1 MRVTFLSSMVP
12 RLRRARHRELLHLVG
27 FVLALALL
35 FGLWPTLD
43 LTVSGWFYAGEGH
56 FPAKQWAWVRA
67 IYDYPKVGQWIVV
80 AALLVFFLGRF
91 LPGRWRVTR
100 AWRRRCLALLLA
112 AALGVGWLVHDV
124 VKEITN
130 RPRPNQTQGFGGEYA
145 FVPMLA
151 HGAQCVDC
159 VSFVSGHAAGGFVYM
174 AWGMWGAPATRRR
187 WRGIAWLAGGVLGGA
202 RILQGGH
209 FLSDVLFSAVVIWLC
224 CWLMRELW
232 LRLACW
238 RRSRRAK
245 SEETSAVVL
254 PGVCNQA
261 HTPSLSRRL

>member
-1 MRVTFLSSMVP
+1 MRVTFLSAMFP
-12 RLRRARHRELLHLVG
+12 RLRRARNQELLHLVG
-27 FVLALALL
+27 FVLGVVLL

-43 LTVSGWFYAGEGH
+43 LTVSGWFYAGDGQ
-56 FPAKQWAWVRA
+56 FPAKQWAWVRT

-80 AALLVFFLGRF
+80 AALLALLLGRF

-100 AWRRRCLALLLA
+100 SWRRRCLALLLA

-124 VKEITN
+124 VKEVSN
-130 RPRPNQTQGFGGEYA
+130 RPRPNQTLGLGGEYA
-145 FVPMLA
+145 FVPMLRS
-151 HGAQCVDC
+151 GMQCGDC

-187 WRGIAWLAGGVLGGA
+187 WRRIGWFAGGVLGGV

-209 FLSDVLFSAVVIWLC
+209 FLSDVLFSAVVMWLC

-232 LRLACW
+232 LRFARW
-238 RRSRRAK
+238 RRWRKAG
-245 SEETSAVVL
+245 SEADAVVL
-254 PGVCNQA
+254 PVVCNQA